1 MDNWSNTDRSSFCSN
16 RNRTEGAFRKVAAIN
31 RVLIANRG
39 EIAVRVIRACRALGL
54 GSVLA
59 ASEADVNTLPA
70 RMADRLLCIGP
81 APSPASYLRVGTIV
95 EAALGS
101 GCDAIHPGYGFLSER
116 PELARACLDN
126 GLVFIGPSPG
136 HIRAMGD
143 KLAARQAVA
152 ELGIPVAPGSEII
165 DDFSDAEAVANEVGY
180 PVLLKAAGG
189 GGGKGMKAV
198 HRPADLA
205 AVFREAAA
213 EAQSAFGDGRLYL
226 ESYIPNARHIE
237 VQVLADGHGNR
248 LHLFERDCSV
258 QRRYQ
263 KLIEE
268 SPAPGITD
276 DLRMRL
282 CEAALRIVAAIE
294 YENAGTVEF
303 ILDQD
308 NGSFYFL
315 EMNTRIQVEHPVT
328 EMTTGIDLVQE
339 QIRVA
344 QGERLSFS
352 QAQVIPAGHAIE
364 CRINAEKPERDFQPS
379 PGRITRWEP
388 PEGPGIR
395 VDSHCYEGYVVPPYY
410 DSLLAKLIV
419 SGSTRMQT
427 IARLQRALSDFHVE
441 GVDTTIPFQA
451 SLVERAEFIAGGV
464 NTRWLEEVVNPVGM
478 VFEGSPLPKGGG

>member
-1 MDNWSNTDRSSFCSN
+1 M
-16 RNRTEGAFRKVAAIN
+16 AAIT
-31 RVLIANRG
+31 RVLVANRG
-39 EIAVRVIRACRALGL
+39 EIAVRVIRACRALGIET
-54 GSVLA
+54 VLA
-59 ASEADVNTLPA
+59 ASAADVDSLPA
-70 RMADRLLCIGP
+70 SMADRVLCIGP
-81 APSPASYLRVGTIV
+81 TQSTASYLSVATMV

-101 GCDAIHPGYGFLSER
+101 GSDAIHPGYGFLSER
-116 PELARACLDN
+116 PELAQACADN
-126 GLVFIGPSPG
+126 GIVFIGPGAG

-152 ELGIPVAPGSEII
+152 ALGIPVVPGSELIE
-165 DDFSDAEAVANEVGY
+165 DFSDAEAVANEIRY
-180 PVLLKAAGG
+180 PVLLKAAAG

-198 HRPADLA
+198 HRPGDLA
-205 AVFREAAA
+205 TVYREAAA
-213 EAQSAFGDGRLYL
+213 EAQSAFGDARLYL
-226 ESYIPNARHIE
+226 ESYIANARHIE
-237 VQVLADGHGNR
+237 VQVLADRHGNC

-268 SPAPGITD
+268 SPAPGLSGE
-276 DLRMRL
+276 LRQRL
-282 CEAALRIVAAIE
+282 CDAALRIVEAIR

-344 QGERLSFS
+344 QGERLGVS
-352 QAQVIPAGHAIE
+352 QAQVVPTGHAIE
-364 CRINAEKPERDFQPS
+364 CRINAERPDQDFRPS

-388 PEGPGIR
+388 PKGLGIR
-395 VDSHCYEGYVVPPYY
+395 VDSHCHEGYVVPPYY

-419 SGSTRMQT
+419 SGNTRMET
-427 IARLQRALSDFHVE
+427 IARLQRALTNFHVE

-451 SLVERAEFIAGGV
+451 SLVERAEFIAGRI
-464 NTRWLEEVVNPVGM
+464 NTSWLEREVMPSL
-478 VFEGSPLPKGGG
+478 FAQEKGL

>member
-1 MDNWSNTDRSSFCSN
+1 M
-16 RNRTEGAFRKVAAIN
+16 AAIT
-31 RVLIANRG
+31 RVLVANRG
-39 EIAVRVIRACRALGL
+39 EIAVRVIRACRALGIET
-54 GSVLA
+54 VLA
-59 ASEADVNTLPA
+59 ASAADTDSLPA
-70 RMADRLLCIGP
+70 HMADRVLCIGP
-81 APSPASYLRVGTIV
+81 APSSASYLSVPTVVG
-95 EAALGS
+95 AALGS
-101 GCDAIHPGYGFLSER
+101 GSDAIHPGYGFLSEQ
-116 PELARACLDN
+116 PELAQACADN
-126 GLVFIGPSPG
+126 GIVFIGPSPG

-152 ELGIPVAPGSEII
+152 ELGIPVVPGSELIE
-165 DDFSDAEAVANEVGY
+165 DFSDAEAVANEIRY
-180 PVLLKAAGG
+180 PVLLKAAAG

-198 HRPADLA
+198 HRPGDLA
-205 AVFREAAA
+205 TVYREAAA

-226 ESYIPNARHIE
+226 ESYIPNARHVE
-237 VQVLADGHGNR
+237 VQVLADRHGNC

-268 SPAPGITD
+268 SPAPGLSGN
-276 DLRMRL
+276 LRQRL
-282 CEAALRIVAAIE
+282 CDAALRIVEAIR

-328 EMTTGIDLVQE
+328 EMTTGIDLVQQ
-339 QIRVA
+339 QISVA
-344 QGERLSFS
+344 QGERLGVS
-352 QAQVIPAGHAIE
+352 QAQVVPAGHAIE
-364 CRINAEKPERDFQPS
+364 CRINAERPEQDFRPS

-419 SGSTRMQT
+419 SGNTRMEA
-427 IARLQRALSDFHVE
+427 IARLQRALANFHVE

-451 SLVERAEFIAGGV
+451 SLVERAEFIAGRI
-464 NTRWLEEVVNPVGM
+464 NTGWLERVVMPSL
-478 VFEGSPLPKGGG
+478 FTQEKGL

>member
-1 MDNWSNTDRSSFCSN
+1 M
-16 RNRTEGAFRKVAAIN
+16 AAIT
-31 RVLIANRG
+31 RVLVANRG
-39 EIAVRVIRACRALGL
+39 EIAARVIRACRALGIET
-54 GSVLA
+54 VLA
-59 ASEADVNTLPA
+59 ASAADVDSLPA
-70 RMADRLLCIGP
+70 SMADRVLCIGP
-81 APSPASYLRVGTIV
+81 AQSTASYLSVATMV
-95 EAALGS
+95 VAALGS
-101 GCDAIHPGYGFLSER
+101 GSDAIHPGYGFLSEQ
-116 PELARACLDN
+116 PELAQACADN
-126 GLVFIGPSPG
+126 GIVFIGPSPG

-152 ELGIPVAPGSEII
+152 ELGIPVVPGSELIE
-165 DDFSDAEAVANEVGY
+165 DFSDAEAVANEIRY
-180 PVLLKAAGG
+180 PVLLKAAAG

-198 HRPADLA
+198 HRPGDLA
-205 AVFREAAA
+205 TVYREAAA
-213 EAQSAFGDGRLYL
+213 EAQSAFGDARLYL
-226 ESYIPNARHIE
+226 ESYIANARHLE
-237 VQVLADGHGNR
+237 VQVLADRQGNC

-268 SPAPGITD
+268 SPAPGLSA
-276 DLRMRL
+276 DLRQRL
-282 CEAALRIVAAIE
+282 CQAALRIVEAIR

-328 EMTTGIDLVQE
+328 EMTTGIDLVQQ

-344 QGERLSFS
+344 QGERLGVS
-352 QAQVIPAGHAIE
+352 QAQVVPAGHAIE
-364 CRINAEKPERDFQPS
+364 CRINAERAERDFRPS

-419 SGSTRMQT
+419 SGNTRMEA
-427 IARLQRALSDFHVE
+427 IARLQRALANFHVE

-451 SLVERAEFIAGGV
+451 SLVERAEFIAGRI
-464 NTRWLEEVVNPVGM
+464 NTSWLEGVVMPSL
-478 VFEGSPLPKGGG
+478 FTQEEGL